1 LLFRHVKPSKKTYME
16 RNDQLLRLFG
26 RRLAELRERQQLS
39 VRDLAKRSGIEARQ
53 ITRIES
59 GKVNIL
65 FTTILALARGLG
77 ITPEELL
84 DSL

>member
-1 LLFRHVKPSKKTYME
+1 ME

-26 RRLAELRERQQLS
+26 RRLTELRERQQLS
-39 VRDLAKRSGIEARQ
+39 IRDLAKRSGIEARQ

-59 GKVNIL
+59 GEVNIL
-65 FTTILALARGLG
+65 FTTVLALARGLG

>member
-1 LLFRHVKPSKKTYME
+1 ME